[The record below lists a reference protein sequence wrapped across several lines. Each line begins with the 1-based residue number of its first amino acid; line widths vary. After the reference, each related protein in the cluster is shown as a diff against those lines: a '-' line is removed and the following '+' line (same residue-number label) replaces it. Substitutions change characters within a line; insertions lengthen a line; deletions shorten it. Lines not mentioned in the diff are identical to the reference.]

1 MKFETELEGLT
12 SQNGEVYMRHNFK
25 KQWLCRRWKSISDLT
40 AFQGKNAEFTST
52 NHSANYPKLCKSWS
66 WCTLWDI
73 EYCWNDPVRTVI
85 ETVHKSW
92 HTGLPVVKWTNPST
106 KDISLPIVVRL
117 GSGLLEILDVIVP
130 GLVVLS
136 GDGKEKKN

>member
-1 MKFETELEGLT
+1 M
-12 SQNGEVYMRHNFK
+12 
-25 KQWLCRRWKSISDLT
+25 
-40 AFQGKNAEFTST
+40 
-52 NHSANYPKLCKSWS
+52 
-66 WCTLWDI
+66 
-73 EYCWNDPVRTVI
+73 I

-92 HTGLPVVKWTNPST
+92 HTGPPVVKWTNPST

-136 GDGKEKKN
+136 GDGKEKKKLTYSRNNKKKILQRGTEWPF